1 VGAVPGQEEGAGRA
15 RGGRW
20 RQGGDTVKPRIVK
33 LRSGFLATTV
43 PGSETLDRDGNM
55 FLPAAAHG
63 NCGDWS
69 CPTCNPRIRWYGEPP
84 CGPELAGLTV
94 EKLEF
99 LGRLYAP
106 HEHELTAQQWVGLEG
121 LTQDELREISGLNQV
136 TK

>member
-1 VGAVPGQEEGAGRA
+1 M
-15 RGGRW
+15 
-20 RQGGDTVKPRIVK
+20 KPRIVK

-43 PGSETLDRDGNM
+43 PGSTLLDRDGVPLGADDE
-55 FLPAAAHG
+55 FSRVPSAEELSAPLRG
-63 NCGDWS
+63 G
-69 CPTCNPRIRWYGEPP
+69 
-84 CGPELAGLTV
+84 LAGLSA